1 MNYEKLA
8 DMLFPDISV
17 SPDYYENYYP
27 ERSLP
32 DNACVTRI
40 GPSPTGFVHLGNL
53 YNAIIGERLAHQSNG
68 SFFLRIEDTDN
79 KREVPGA
86 VNTIISSMNYF
97 NIHFDEGATID
108 GDSGA
113 YAPYRQRQRK
123 NIYQCFAKHL
133 VKLGLAYPCFCS
145 EEELS
150 EMRKKQE
157 DLKANFGYYGEWAV
171 YRNADMQT
179 IEEKLNNN
187 IPYVL
192 RFKSKGNEKNYI
204 EITDGIR
211 GKLKIQENYQDF
223 VLLKSDGIPTYHFAH
238 VIDDH
243 LMRTT
248 HVIRGEEWISTLPIH
263 IQLFDT
269 FKWKKPIYCHT
280 PQLMK
285 FDGSSK
291 RKLSKRKDP
300 ELALDYYKSE
310 GYTPDA
316 VWVYL
321 LTILNSNFEEWIH
334 DNSIKNYLNFPFSLS
349 KMSTSGALFDE
360 SKFQDISKEVISEM
374 SGEEIYRG
382 IAEWSK
388 EYAQG
393 FYEEFSED
401 KEYSIKMI
409 EIGREGKKPRKD
421 IYSWKQGKE
430 FLSMYYGEIKE
441 REEYPE
447 AAKDKETVKEILKR
461 YIEGYRE
468 EDSQEEWFE
477 KIKVI
482 SRELGY
488 AERIKEYKKEPEK
501 YRGTITDVCTVI
513 RVAMTGRRESP
524 DIYTISKIMGNK
536 ALVRISSAS
545 NDIKG

>member
-393 FYEEFSED
+393 FYEEFSKD

-482 SRELGY
+482 SRGLGY

-536 ALVRISSAS
+536 ALDRISSAS
-545 NDIKG
+545 SSLG

>member
-8 DMLFPDISV
+8 DMLFPDIST
-17 SPDYYENYYP
+17 SPDYYENLFP

-32 DNACVTRI
+32 NNACVTRI

-97 NIHFDEGATID
+97 NIHFDEGATIN
-108 GDSGA
+108 GDSGN

-123 NIYQCFAKHL
+123 NIYQCFAKYL

-145 EEELS
+145 EDDLL

-157 DLKANFGYYGEWAV
+157 ALKANFGYYGEWAV
-171 YRNADMQT
+171 YRNADMLT
-179 IEEKLNNN
+179 IEEKLKQN

-192 RFKSKGNEKNYI
+192 RFKSNGNEKNYI
-204 EITDGIR
+204 EIIDGIR

-269 FKWKKPIYCHT
+269 FNWKKPVYCHT

-300 ELALDYYKSE
+300 ELALDYYKAE
-310 GYTPDA
+310 GYTADA
-316 VWVYL
+316 VWIYL

-334 DNSIKNYLNFPFSLS
+334 KNSLKKYLDFPFTLS
-349 KMSTSGALFDE
+349 KMSNSGALFDE
-360 SKFQDISKEVISEM
+360 KKFQDISKEVIAEM
-374 SGEEIYRG
+374 SGEEIYEG

-388 EYAQG
+388 EYAKG
-393 FYEEFSED
+393 FYEEFTAD
-401 KEYSIKMI
+401 KGYSIGMI

-430 FLSMYYGEIKE
+430 YLSMYYGDIGVDE
-441 REEYPE
+441 REGYPE
-447 AAKDKETVKEILKR
+447 ATEGQEGEILRR
-461 YIEGYRE
+461 YIEGYRR

-477 KIKVI
+477 KIKEI

-488 AERIKEYKKEPEK
+488 AERVKEYKKEPEK

-513 RVAMTGRRESP
+513 RVAVTGRAETP
-524 DIYTISKIMGNK
+524 DLYTICKLMGEK
-536 ALVRISSAS
+536 ASVRLNMALF
-545 NDIKG
+545 KLK

>member
-108 GDSGA
+108 GDSGK

-133 VKLGLAYPCFCS
+133 VKLGLAYPCFCT

-192 RFKSKGNEKNYI
+192 RFKSNGNEKNYI

-461 YIEGYRE
+461 YTEGYRE

-524 DIYTISKIMGNK
+524 DIYTISKIMGK
-536 ALVRISSAS
+536 RALVRIFSAS

>member
-248 HVIRGEEWISTLPIH
+248 HVIRGEEWISTLPLH

-300 ELALDYYKSE
+300 ELALDYYKSKA
-310 GYTPDA
+310 T
-316 VWVYL
+316 L
-321 LTILNSNFEEWIH
+321 LTLYGFIS
-334 DNSIKNYLNFPFSLS
+334 SQSL
-349 KMSTSGALFDE
+349 TP
-360 SKFQDISKEVISEM
+360 ISKN
-374 SGEEIYRG
+374 
-382 IAEWSK
+382 
-388 EYAQG
+388 G
-393 FYEEFSED
+393 F
-401 KEYSIKMI
+401 
-409 EIGREGKKPRKD
+409 
-421 IYSWKQGKE
+421 
-430 FLSMYYGEIKE
+430 
-441 REEYPE
+441 
-447 AAKDKETVKEILKR
+447 
-461 YIEGYRE
+461 
-468 EDSQEEWFE
+468 
-477 KIKVI
+477 
-482 SRELGY
+482 
-488 AERIKEYKKEPEK
+488 
-501 YRGTITDVCTVI
+501 
-513 RVAMTGRRESP
+513 MT
-524 DIYTISKIMGNK
+524 T
-536 ALVRISSAS
+536 L
-545 NDIKG
+545 

>member
-157 DLKANFGYYGEWAV
+157 ALKANFGYYGEWAV

-192 RFKSKGNEKNYI
+192 RFKSNGNEKNYI

-269 FKWKKPIYCHT
+269 FNWKKPIYCHT

-321 LTILNSNFEEWIH
+321 LTILNSNFEEWIR

-388 EYAQG
+388 EYAKE
-393 FYEEFSED
+393 FYEEFSKD

-447 AAKDKETVKEILKR
+447 GAKDAETVKEILKR
-461 YIEGYRE
+461 YTEGYRE

-524 DIYTISKIMGNK
+524 DIYTISRIMGKK
-536 ALVRISSAS
+536 ALVRIKDAS
-545 NDIKG
+545 ISLGE

>member
-1 MNYEKLA
+1 
-8 DMLFPDISV
+8 
-17 SPDYYENYYP
+17 
-27 ERSLP
+27 
-32 DNACVTRI
+32 
-40 GPSPTGFVHLGNL
+40 
-53 YNAIIGERLAHQSNG
+53 
-68 SFFLRIEDTDN
+68 
-79 KREVPGA
+79 
-86 VNTIISSMNYF
+86 MNYF

-123 NIYQCFAKHL
+123 KY
-133 VKLGLAYPCFCS
+133 
-145 EEELS
+145 LS
-150 EMRKKQE
+150 VLRQTFSKTRSRLPLLLLRRRIVRNEKKQE
-157 DLKANFGYYGEWAV
+157 ALKANFGYYGEWAV
-171 YRNADMQT
+171 YRNADIQT

-192 RFKSKGNEKNYI
+192 RFKSNGNEKNYI

-269 FKWKKPIYCHT
+269 FNWKKPIYCHT

-321 LTILNSNFEEWIH
+321 LTILNSNFE
-334 DNSIKNYLNFPFSLS
+334 D
-349 KMSTSGALFDE
+349 
-360 SKFQDISKEVISEM
+360 
-374 SGEEIYRG
+374 
-382 IAEWSK
+382 
-388 EYAQG
+388 G
-393 FYEEFSED
+393 FATT
-401 KEYSIKMI
+401 
-409 EIGREGKKPRKD
+409 
-421 IYSWKQGKE
+421 
-430 FLSMYYGEIKE
+430 L
-441 REEYPE
+441 
-447 AAKDKETVKEILKR
+447 
-461 YIEGYRE
+461 
-468 EDSQEEWFE
+468 
-477 KIKVI
+477 
-482 SRELGY
+482 
-488 AERIKEYKKEPEK
+488 
-501 YRGTITDVCTVI
+501 
-513 RVAMTGRRESP
+513 
-524 DIYTISKIMGNK
+524 
-536 ALVRISSAS
+536 
-545 NDIKG
+545 

>member
-461 YIEGYRE
+461 YTEGYRE

>member
-461 YIEGYRE
+461 YTEGYRE

-524 DIYTISKIMGNK
+524 DIYTISKIMGK
-536 ALVRISSAS
+536 RALVRISSAS